1 MNVALWAEI
10 RRLAE
15 IDKLSA
21 RVIAR
26 RLHCSRHTVAAALEL
41 TQPPSSQA
49 SSQPPSACRASL
61 LDPYVDQIKDLLT
74 RYPDLSAVRIHEEI
88 ARGPQGYT
96 GSVIILRRYVRK
108 LRPGPTNCRV
118 YQEVHYQPA
127 QAMQVDWG
135 ECGRVPVGGTTRKVS
150 VFVAVLC
157 YSRLQYI
164 EFTLSQR
171 KAEFYRG
178 LVNALTFFG
187 GSPRNLIFDN
197 LKAAVLNG
205 AGRHACFH
213 PEFLALCGYFCMQP
227 VACARRDP
235 ESKGVVEGGVR
246 YIKHNALAGRADELT
261 RFEDYLALAPT
272 WRDQVANV
280 RLHETTRERPIDRFA
295 QERALLRPLPAIPFD
310 TDEVVPAVV
319 SPHARIKFDGNR
331 YSAPP
336 QFVRKPLTV
345 RANAGV
351 LRLLHEGQLV
361 AQHVRSYQ
369 RGQLL
374 VLPEHRLAA
383 LTLRQQPYQQTLER
397 EFDAWG
403 PAARA
408 FHLGLNGRP
417 VKTSVHL
424 RRLLNLAQLYGRTEV
439 LAAISRALEL
449 ATYDAAYVENFLL
462 AERRRRQL
470 PTPTLPT
477 PKRRELIDDIELEP
491 ADPALYDRFCTDTE
505 EDSHGST

>member
-15 IDKLSA
+15 IDKLSGRA
-21 RVIAR
+21 IAE
-26 RLHCSRHTVAAALEL
+26 RLHCSRHTVAAALGRQ
-41 TQPPSSQA
+41 QPPTSTPA
-49 SSQPPSACRASL
+49 RRPSL
-61 LDPYVDQIKDLLT
+61 LDPYVERIKNLLAKH
-74 RYPDLSAVRIHEEI
+74 PDLSAERIREEI
-88 ARGPQGYT
+88 ARKPQGYT
-96 GSVIILRRYVRK
+96 GSIHILRRYLRQVRPA
-108 LRPGPTNCRV
+108 RGRV
-118 YQEVHYQPA
+118 YQEVHYEPA

-135 ECGRVPVGGTTRKVS
+135 DCGQVQVGSTRRKVS

-157 YSRLQYI
+157 YSRMLYI

-187 GSPRNLIFDN
+187 GSPRSVIFDN

-205 AGRHACFH
+205 SGRHACFH

-235 ESKGVVEGGVR
+235 ESKGMVEGGVR
-246 YIKHNALAGRADELT
+246 YVKHNALAGRADELI
-261 RFEDYLALAPT
+261 RFEDYLALAPA

-280 RLHETTRERPIDRFA
+280 RLHESTRERPIDRFQ
-295 QERALLRPLPAIPFD
+295 QERALLRALPAIPFD

-319 SPHARIKFDGNR
+319 NPHARIAFDGNR
-331 YSAPP
+331 YSTPP
-336 QFVRKPLTV
+336 QFVRQPLTL
-345 RANAGV
+345 RANRDE
-351 LRLLHEGQLV
+351 LRLLHEGQVV
-361 AQHVRSYQ
+361 AQHVRSYE

-383 LTLRQQPYQQTLER
+383 LTLRQRPQQQALEQ

-403 PAARA
+403 PEARE
-408 FHLGLNGRP
+408 FHLRLNSRP

-424 RRLLNLAQLYGRTEV
+424 RRLLKLAQVYGRTEV

-449 ATYDAAYVENFLL
+449 ATYDAAYVENLLL

-491 ADPALYDRFCTDTE
+491 ADPALYDRFCHDTE
-505 EDSHGST
+505 ENSYGTT

>member
-1 MNVALWAEI
+1 MKVALWAEI

-15 IDKLSA
+15 IEKLSG

-26 RLHCSRHTVAAALEL
+26 RLHCSRHTVAAALEMQ
-41 TQPPSSQA
+41 QPPA
-49 SSQPPSACRASL
+49 GTATRRAGL
-61 LDPYVDQIKDLLT
+61 LDPYLDQIKDLLAK
-74 RYPDLSAVRIHEEI
+74 YPDLSAVRIREEI

-96 GSVIILRRYVRK
+96 GSATVLRRY
-108 LRPGPTNCRV
+108 LRTIRPARGRV
-118 YQEVHYQPA
+118 YQEVPYEPG

-135 ECGRVPVGGTTRKVS
+135 ECGRVPVGSTIRKVS

-157 YSRLQYI
+157 YSRLLYI

-171 KAEFYRG
+171 KAEFYRS

-205 AGRHACFH
+205 SGRSACFH

-246 YIKHNALAGRADELT
+246 YVKHNALAGRTEELT
-261 RFEDYLALAPT
+261 RFEDYLALAPY
-272 WRDQVANV
+272 WRDQVANL
-280 RLHETTRERPIDRFA
+280 RQHETTHARPLDRFQ
-295 QERALLRPLPAIPFD
+295 QERTLLRPLPAIPFD

-319 SPHARIKFDGNR
+319 SPHARIAFDGNR
-331 YSAPP
+331 YSVPP
-336 QFVRKPLTV
+336 QFVRRPITI
-345 RANAGV
+345 RANRDEV
-351 LRLLHEGQLV
+351 CLLHEGQV
-361 AQHVRSYQ
+361 IAQHARTYE

-383 LTLRQQPYQQTLER
+383 LALRQRPHQRALEQ

-403 PAARA
+403 PEARA
-408 FHLGLNGRP
+408 FHLHLNSRP

-424 RRLLNLAQLYGRTEV
+424 RRLLGLAKVYGRTEV
-439 LAAISRALEL
+439 LAAIARALAL
-449 ATYDAAYVENFLL
+449 ATYDAAYVENLLL

-477 PKRRELIDDIELEP
+477 PKRRELIDDMELEP
-491 ADPALYDRFCTDTE
+491 ADPARYDRFCHGSE
-505 EDSHGST
+505 EASHGTT